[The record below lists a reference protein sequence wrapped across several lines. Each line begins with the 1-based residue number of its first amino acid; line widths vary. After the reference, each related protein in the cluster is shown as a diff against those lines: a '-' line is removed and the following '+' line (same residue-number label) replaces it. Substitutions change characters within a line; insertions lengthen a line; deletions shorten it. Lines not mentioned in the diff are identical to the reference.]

1 MQRTLSFWLA
11 AAAISLLAGPA
22 LVTPPAGI
30 VNATLTAR
38 AAGFVVPLD
47 VEQKVVPDH
56 EPVLLAPDAQDTV
69 TQNVAYPCRC
79 PSSTCPLCRAVGDRS
94 FEALTSES
102 AVEGVDALPNDAT
115 HAGNCAF

>member
-69 TQNVAYPCRC
+69 TQNVAFPCRC
-79 PSSTCPLCRAVGDRS
+79 PRCPLCRAVGDRS